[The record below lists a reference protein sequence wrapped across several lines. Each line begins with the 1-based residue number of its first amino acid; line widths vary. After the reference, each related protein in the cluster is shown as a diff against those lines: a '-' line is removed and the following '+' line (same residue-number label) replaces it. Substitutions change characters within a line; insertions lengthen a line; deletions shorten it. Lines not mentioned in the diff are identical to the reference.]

1 MSKSDIRFEVSTN
14 NARLLKYIPKHAK
27 ADGAPISAE
36 LQFRDVRINTRG
48 AAAVLLCEEGGA
60 ELASA
65 LFKGEH
71 DEPRFRGI
79 KAIQSD
85 SNFKAK
91 HKITVDDLDSM
102 RVDLIDK
109 IVVRIEGG
117 PQQIVWV
124 DFSAYIEDP
133 SADEGAHFHE
143 QINRDVKLIL
153 KQERDLVDE
162 MIANARGMAVSDVTP
177 PSGDLPLDTKG
188 ADQLQ
193 QAADHLA
200 QPRTAKKKAKAPKAR
215 KAKQGQ
221 KAAA

>member
-1 MSKSDIRFEVSTN
+1 MSQQDIRFEASTN
-14 NARLLKYIPKHAK
+14 TARLLNYLPKHAK
-27 ADGAPISAE
+27 ADGAPCSAE
-36 LQFRDVRINTRG
+36 LQFRDVRINTR
-48 AAAVLLCEEGGA
+48 AAAAILLGEEGGA
-60 ELASA
+60 EIAGA
-65 LFKGEH
+65 FFKGEH
-71 DEPRFRGI
+71 YEPRFRGLSDMR
-79 KAIQSD
+79 SD
-85 SNFKAK
+85 SVFKAR
-91 HKITVDDLDSM
+91 HKITIDDLDQM
-102 RVDLIDK
+102 RVERIDK
-109 IVVRIEGG
+109 IRMRIEGG
-117 PQQIVWV
+117 PQQIVWI
-124 DFSAYIEDP
+124 DFSAWIEDP
-133 SADEGAHFHE
+133 TAEEGAHFHE